1 MQLSVSPIT
10 AAVSVLSGDQ
20 RGLAMIKFAV
30 TAPVMLLLGLGG
42 VEMGNYVMANLR
54 VAQIAMAV
62 ADNAGRVRTSIDEAD
77 VTELMVGALKMGE
90 PISFGTNGR
99 IILSDLE
106 QRTNTSGTG
115 GKGAVT
121 ADNPQG
127 YRQWIRWQRC
137 AGALART
144 SSYGLPI
151 NAAGGAVTNI
161 DDTVN
166 EDHGA
171 SESASTIDGMGPT
184 GNRIAASGGTAVMVV
199 EVAYTYKPIVPVS
212 LVSSVLGSLEV
223 KRVTAFNVRQ
233 RTAYPLRNDGALSGT
248 KRADC
253 RLFGANVPTG

>member
-1 MQLSVSPIT
+1 MQLSSIPKT
-10 AAVSVLSGDQ
+10 FLSLH
-20 RGLAMIKFAV
+20 RSRHGLAMIEFAV

-42 VEMGNYVMANLR
+42 VEMANYVMANLR

-106 QRTNTSGTG
+106 QRTNTSGSG
-115 GKGAVT
+115 GKGPVSG
-121 ADNPQG
+121 DNPHG

-144 SSYGLPI
+144 SSYGLPL
-151 NAAGGAVTNI
+151 NGSGGAVTNI
-161 DDTVN
+161 DDTTN

-171 SESASTIDGMGPT
+171 TEFGSTIDGMGAA
-184 GNRIAASGGTAVMVV
+184 GNRISASGGTAVMVV

-212 LVSSVLGSLEV
+212 LVTAALGSLEV
-223 KRVTAFNVRQ
+223 NRVTAFNVRQ

-253 RLFGANVPTG
+253 RLFGAAVPTS

>member
-1 MQLSVSPIT
+1 MQLSVRHGHVAS
-10 AAVSVLSGDQ
+10 LGRDR
-20 RGLAMIKFAV
+20 RGLAMIEFAI

-62 ADNAGRVRTSIDEAD
+62 ADNAARVRTSIDEAD
-77 VTELMVGALKMGE
+77 ITELMVGALKMGE

-106 QRTNTSGTG
+106 QRTNTSGSG

-137 AGALART
+137 AGALAKT
-144 SSYGLPI
+144 SSYGLPL
-151 NAAGGAVTNI
+151 NGSGGAVTNI
-161 DDTVN
+161 DDAIN

-171 SESASTIDGMGPT
+171 TDTASTMDGMGPT
-184 GNRIAASGGTAVMVV
+184 GNRISASSGTAVMVV
-199 EVAYTYKPIVPVS
+199 EVAYTYKPVVPVS
-212 LVSSVLGSLEV
+212 LVTAVLGSLEV

-253 RLFGANVPTG
+253 RLFGAAVPTS